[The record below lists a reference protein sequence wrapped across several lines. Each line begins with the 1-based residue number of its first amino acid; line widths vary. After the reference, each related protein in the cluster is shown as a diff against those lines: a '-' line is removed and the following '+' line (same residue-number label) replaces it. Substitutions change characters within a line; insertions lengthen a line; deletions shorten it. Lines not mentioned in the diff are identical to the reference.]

1 MNAIDTYSRKRAV
14 EDSAT
19 FSAQCDWTTE
29 GIHDYCELLRQ
40 GVLSTSTISVKSISE
55 VEPDLIPYQCCV
67 SSGVLDFWRDESEDV
82 YTSEDGEPL

>member
-1 MNAIDTYSRKRAV
+1 MNAIDTYSLNRAV

-19 FSAQCDWTTE
+19 FSAQYVWGAE
-29 GIHDYCELLRQ
+29 GIRDYHESLRQ
-40 GVLSTSTISVKSISE
+40 AEMDTSTISVKSITE
-55 VEPDLIPYQCCV
+55 VEPELIPYQCSV